1 MVSIFK
7 KFRDFNIRTKL
18 IIGFLATLLPLVL
31 ILSVAFYTYSAK
43 IILKQSLEQT
53 RETVEQ
59 FSNSL
64 DNYMTL
70 MSNKMEVLADS
81 PTIQEEL
88 NTSSDEVNVESDSFY
103 SRNKQI
109 KRIML
114 QAYSSI
120 TMNDMEL
127 YGINGTNYY
136 LSLWSD
142 KHEIPYEDIL
152 FVKADLAKGKWVL
165 INNTNDEDTLQL
177 IKLVKDLQTYKPIG
191 YIRIGLKR
199 SYIEK
204 MTNHISFGND
214 GSIAILDADL
224 ERIGGAVEESL
235 VSKMSEETSS
245 QGNFSYEEG
254 GSECTV
260 VYIHSNITG
269 WDTVGLIPL
278 EYIKKDLVGI
288 QYLTVVLIV
297 FAIIIGITISIAIAQ
312 SLVSPLENTVN
323 ALERFSRGD
332 FEVRLKENR
341 ADEIGKMNRVF
352 NKAIK
357 DINELMQKVTHVE
370 ILNKEMEFKTLQSQM
385 NPHFLYNTL
394 DTINWL
400 AFKEEQMEICNLV
413 TAISN
418 LIRVSI
424 SNKQSIITLEQE
436 LNYVKDYLYIQ
447 HVRYKDRFDTIY
459 DIDESLLN
467 QTVPKLII
475 QPIVENAI
483 IHGIENTKNK
493 NLLYISIKYENECID
508 IVVKDTGIGMTE
520 EKVSELLK
528 ESTTVENGELEI
540 HTNLGLYAVHKR
552 LKFMF
557 GDLYG
562 LNIQSKE
569 GNGTTVILHI
579 PYTKEPQKLYKQF
592 NELSGK

>member
-1 MVSIFK
+1 MISILK

-18 IIGFLATLLPLVL
+18 IIGFSFILLLLVL
-31 ILSVAFYTYSAK
+31 ILVVAFYTYSAK
-43 IILKQSLEQT
+43 IILKHSLEQT

-64 DNYMTL
+64 DSYMTL

-88 NTSSDEVNVESDSFY
+88 NTPPNEANIESDSFY

-109 KRIML
+109 RRIML

-127 YGINGTNYY
+127 YGANGTSYY

-142 KHEIPYEDIL
+142 KHEIPNEDIL
-152 FVKADLAKGKWVL
+152 FAKADLAKGKWVL
-165 INNTNDEDTLQL
+165 INDQNDEDTLQI

-204 MTNHISFGND
+204 MTSNISFGND
-214 GSIAILDADL
+214 GSIAILDANM
-224 ERIGGAVEESL
+224 ERISGVVGESL
-235 VSKMSEETSS
+235 ITKMSGETSS
-245 QGNFSYEEG
+245 QGNFLYEEG
-254 GSECTV
+254 SSECTV
-260 VYIHSNITG
+260 VYTHSNITG
-269 WDTVGLIPL
+269 WDTVGFIPL
-278 EYIKKDLVGI
+278 EYIKKDLAGI
-288 QYLTVVLIV
+288 RNLAVVLIV
-297 FAIIIGITISIAIAQ
+297 FAIIIGISVSIAIAQ
-312 SLVSPLENTVN
+312 SLVSSLENTAN
-323 ALERFSRGD
+323 ALERFAQGD
-332 FEVRLKENR
+332 FEVRLCENR

-357 DINELMQKVTHVE
+357 DINELMQKVTQGE

-394 DTINWL
+394 DTINWM
-400 AFKEEQMEICNLV
+400 AFKEKQIEICNLV

-418 LIRVSI
+418 LIRASI

-459 DIDESLLN
+459 DIDDSLLN
-467 QTVPKLII
+467 QTVPKLIV

-483 IHGIENTKNK
+483 IHGIENTQSKNF
-493 NLLYISIKYENECID
+493 LYISVKRENESID
-508 IVVKDTGIGMTE
+508 IIVKDTGIGMSE
-520 EKVSELLK
+520 EKISELLK
-528 ESTTVENGELEI
+528 EPITAETGESEV

-552 LKFMF
+552 LKFMY
-557 GDLYG
+557 GDSYG
-562 LNIQSKE
+562 LIIRSKE
-569 GNGTTVILHI
+569 GEGTTVILHI
-579 PYTKEPQKLYKQF
+579 PYIQEPQKLYKQF
-592 NELSGK
+592 NDLLRN